1 MSALDA
7 IKKRRIADPA
17 AIERLSQGIQA
28 ETVAALGGAPATE
41 TAAPAPAATPAP
53 MPAAA
58 PAPRPKAAKSG
69 EGAPAKKVDLRTLRR
84 TGRTFPVNTKIKPE
98 AGERLTQLARESGRS
113 LAEVIEAM
121 VAKEAL

>member
-28 ETVAALGGAPATE
+28 ETVAALGGPPATE
-41 TAAPAPAATPAP
+41 PAAPAPVATPAP
-53 MPAAA
+53 MPAAV
-58 PAPRPKAAKSG
+58 PAPRPRAAKAG
-69 EGAPAKKVDLRTLRR
+69 EGAPKKVDLRTLRR